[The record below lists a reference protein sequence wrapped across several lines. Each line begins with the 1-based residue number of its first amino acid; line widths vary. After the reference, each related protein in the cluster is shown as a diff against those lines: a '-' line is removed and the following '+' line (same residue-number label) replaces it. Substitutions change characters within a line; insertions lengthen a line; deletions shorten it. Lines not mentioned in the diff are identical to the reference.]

1 MFLDELN
8 CYDYIIKYSKVN
20 SMDISRKTAN
30 HMKKF
35 VIEWYE
41 KLVSME
47 MGLKTSLGI
56 KAG

>member
-35 VIEWYE
+35 VMEWYE
-41 KLVSME
+41 RLESVETPLNTLS
-47 MGLKTSLGI
+47 I